1 MDIYSD
7 ILHDHY
13 RFPRNQKVIESPD
26 LESERAQPSCGDIIK
41 YQARVKNDVI
51 SDISFSGSGCIIS
64 VAMASILSEY
74 VLGKTL
80 KDIQCM
86 DSEVVKDLIG
96 ISLGPVRLKCALLPL
111 QTLQEAVKLYL
122 LQKKENGRIES

>member
-1 MDIYSD
+1 MDIYTD

-26 LESERAQPSCGDIIK
+26 LESECAQPSCGDIIK
-41 YQARVKNDVI
+41 YQAQVKNNTI
-51 SDISFSGSGCIIS
+51 TDIGFSGSGCIIS

-74 VLGKTL
+74 VISKTL
-80 KDIQCM
+80 KDIQNM
-86 DSEVVKDLIG
+86 NSEDVKNLIG

-111 QTLQEAVKLYL
+111 QTLQQAVKLYV
-122 LQKKENGRIES
+122 LQKKEFGKTES